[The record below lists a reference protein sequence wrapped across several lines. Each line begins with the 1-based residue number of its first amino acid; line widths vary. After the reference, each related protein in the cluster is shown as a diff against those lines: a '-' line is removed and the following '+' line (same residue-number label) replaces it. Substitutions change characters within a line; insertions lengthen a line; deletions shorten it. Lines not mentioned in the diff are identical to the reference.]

1 MRLALNLWQLI
12 IDSVRIELNCRM
24 LSWYMRILQRCK
36 GKPKPESLGFPDGS
50 VAKNLPSEQETQ
62 EAQIQSLIGKIPRR
76 GTWQPMDRGAWW
88 ATVRR
93 VTQSQTPLK
102 WLSSHRILS
111 HSPNFSAV
119 PSSLLVTR

>member
-62 EAQIQSLIGKIPRR
+62 EAQVQSLIGKIPRR
-76 GTWQPMDRGAWW
+76 GTWQPMDRGACGL
-88 ATVRR
+88 
-93 VTQSQTPLK
+93 QSVG
-102 WLSSHRILS
+102 SHRVK
-111 HSPNFSAV
+111 H
-119 PSSLLVTR
+119 R